1 MMNQSLCDFLRK
13 QKQYEILL
21 VFIRPTAQHATICSD
36 AKIVLKLAYEAS
48 LATQGE
54 LSEEAESYAKQLI
67 EIQKDEETMLSLIQI
82 TYQLGYPS
90 KWL

>member
-1 MMNQSLCDFLRK
+1 M
-13 QKQYEILL
+13 L
-21 VFIRPTAQHATICSD
+21 VFIRPSAQHATIFSD

>member
-1 MMNQSLCDFLRK
+1 MCDFLRK
-13 QKQYEILL
+13 QKQYGLL
-21 VFIRPTAQHATICSD
+21 LAFIRPSARHATVFSD

-67 EIQKDEETMLSLIQI
+67 ENQKDEETLLFLIQI
-82 TYQLGYPS
+82 VYQLEYPS